1 MINTQIVDQKT
12 MEAFF
17 NSHLDLFAGAR
28 KLIDLKIFQHD
39 PSLVI
44 SHDVTLVKYKLQLE
58 YKAGE
63 IKTAVLRGSSD
74 PKEKRLKSYKI
85 LKVLWET
92 GFNEGHFVVPKPL
105 GYFPEYKLLLYENYP
120 ALSLMQRLE
129 SGQNHFMEKIQSS
142 LEWLAAFHENQA
154 FPVSEIPADPKQTQE
169 DEQRLTA
176 ALCKKFPQQA
186 ERIKAVV
193 EAVANTEKN
202 LLDPSKFVL
211 VHGDFQPN
219 NILIGDGQI
228 TVIDFNDALIY
239 DELFD
244 IEYFVTQTEYIY
256 KRCRGSN
263 IADQLD
269 LLKIDYLKNRKIPQG
284 DLTRKKLALFR
295 AKTLLRIKILT
306 SHPIGEKILDE
317 IEDNAKK
324 AA

>member
-1 MINTQIVDQKT
+1 MINAHIVDQKT

-17 NSHLDLFAGAR
+17 NSHLNLFKGAQ

-44 SHDVTLVKYKLQLE
+44 SHEVTLVKYQLQLD
-58 YKAGE
+58 YGASD
-63 IKTAVLRGSSD
+63 IKTIVLRGSSD

-85 LKVLWET
+85 LKALWDT

-105 GYFPEYKLLLYENYP
+105 GYFPEDKILLYENYP
-120 ALSLMQRLE
+120 ALSLMQRFE
-129 SGQNHFMEKIQSS
+129 SGQNHFIEKIQSS
-142 LEWLAAFHENQA
+142 LEWLATFHENQN
-154 FPVSEIPADPKQTQE
+154 FPVPEIPADPKQTQE
-169 DEQRLTA
+169 DEQHLTA
-176 ALCKKFPQQA
+176 ALCEKFPRQA
-186 ERIKAVV
+186 ERIKSVV
-193 EAVANTEKN
+193 EAVAIAEKS
-202 LLDPSKFVL
+202 LLDPSKFIL

-228 TVIDFNDALIY
+228 AVIDFNDALIY

-244 IEYFVTQTEYIY
+244 IEYFITQTEYIY

-269 LLKIDYLKNRKIPQG
+269 LLKMDYLKNRGITLN

-306 SHPIGEKILDE
+306 SHPVGEKILDE
-317 IEDNAKK
+317 IENNAKK
-324 AA
+324 AV